1 MIATVTLNA
10 AVDNNVEVED
20 FKVGQLNRVKRSR
33 KCAGGKGI
41 NVSKIIKL
49 LGGETVALG
58 FLGGEEGKFID
69 ESLGQMGIKTDFVWT
84 GSNTRVNIKLV
95 DRANQMITEI
105 NEVGEP
111 IEEQE
116 INLLFKKVKEWCD
129 DCNLLVISGSLPPG
143 VPEDVYYRLLKI
155 AGGRNVKTILDAEG
169 NALLRGI
176 EGKPYMIKPNVNELE
191 STYGVHIDS
200 IEKLIEV
207 CRGILEKGVEVIVVS
222 MDKDGAV
229 VITNREVWSA
239 DSLKVNVVNTV
250 GAGDALVAA
259 FALGLERGYT
269 LDYLMKYGIAVSA
282 ASISRDETILSRK
295 EELERMAE
303 QVRIRR
309 LF

>member
-10 AVDNNVEVED
+10 AVDNNIAVED
-20 FKVGQLNRVKRSR
+20 FKAGQLNRAIRSR
-33 KCAGGKGI
+33 RCAGGKGI

-58 FLGGEEGKFID
+58 FLGGGEGKFID
-69 ESLGQMGIKTDFVWT
+69 ETLGQMGIKTDFVWT
-84 GSNTRVNIKLV
+84 DANTRVNIKLV
-95 DRANQMITEI
+95 DRVNRMITEI
-105 NEVGEP
+105 NEAGEP
-111 IEEQE
+111 VEDQE
-116 INLLFKKVKEWCD
+116 INLLYKKVEEWCD
-129 DCNLLVISGSLPPG
+129 NCNLLVISGSLPPG
-143 VPEDVYYRLLKI
+143 VPDDVYYRLLKI
-155 AGGRNVKTILDAEG
+155 ASGKNVKTILDAEG

-191 STYGVHIDS
+191 STYGIHIDS
-200 IEKLIEV
+200 IEKLIKV

-229 VITNREVWSA
+229 LITNREAWAA
-239 DSLKVNVVNTV
+239 DSLKVDVVNTV

-269 LDYLMKYGIAVSA
+269 LDSLMKYGIAVSA
-282 ASISRDETILSRK
+282 ASISRDETILSMK
-295 EELERMAE
+295 EELEKKAQ
-303 QVRIRR
+303 QVRIKR